1 MAVMLNA
8 TVDIWRSGWFEV
20 TCLAAG
26 TAVVSPFLL
35 SRSLRKR
42 FARSDLDL
50 EKLGLIVLIVALFAI
65 GVYNRF
71 LR

>member
-1 MAVMLNA
+1 MATMLNA
-8 TVDIWRSGWFEV
+8 AVDFWRAGWFEV

-42 FARSDLDL
+42 LARADLDL
-50 EKLGLIVLIVALFAI
+50 EKVGLIVLIVALFAI

>member
-1 MAVMLNA
+1 MAIMLHA
-8 TVDIWRSGWFEV
+8 AVDFWRTGWFEV

-42 FARSDLDL
+42 FSRSDLDL
-50 EKLGLIVLIVALFAI
+50 EKVGLIALIVALFAI

-71 LR
+71 L

>member
-1 MAVMLNA
+1 MATMVNA
-8 TVDIWRSGWFEV
+8 AFDFWRSGWFEV

-26 TAVVSPFLL
+26 TAVVSPLL
-35 SRSLRKR
+35 LRRSLRKR

-50 EKLGLIVLIVALFAI
+50 EKLGLIILIVALFAI

-71 LR
+71 L